1 VKSYRSIMS
10 VPGLLLMLV
19 TIGSGTDVPKLIFKF
34 HTVNVP
40 GSTQTY
46 PSGINNAGVMVGS
59 YEDTANAFHGYILKG
74 KKITTLDVPRGSN
87 TSVGHLTRKGTIRIV
102 GSYKNSAG
110 RYLGFLYQNGKYMDI
125 PGPKGAIAS
134 GANGI
139 SDHGEIV
146 GYYTDSS
153 NVTHGFLL
161 RRGHYTTLTVYMA
174 QITIASG
181 VNDHGKLV
189 YWSVNGLTGV
199 TTSYLY
205 DIKTQQST
213 AINVPGATDSLATD
227 INNLGDVT
235 YQWLDSSGVSHGA
248 LLDGGKYYKFDD
260 PKSVSDYAEGIND
273 FGAIVGAYEAVS
285 GGPFSGYRATY

>member
-1 VKSYRSIMS
+1 MS

-19 TIGSGTDVPKLIFKF
+19 TIGSGTDVPKLSFKF

-235 YQWLDSSGVSHGA
+235 YQWLDSGGVSHGA

-285 GGPFSGYRATY
+285 GGPFLGYPATY

>member
-1 VKSYRSIMS
+1 MKSYRSMIS
-10 VPGLLLMLV
+10 VPGLLLVLV
-19 TIGSGTDVPKLIFKF
+19 TVGSGTDIPKLSFKF

-40 GSTQTY
+40 RATQTY
-46 PSGINNAGVMVGS
+46 PSGINNAGVMVGN
-59 YEDTANAFHGYILKG
+59 YEDNANAFHAYILKG
-74 KKITTLDVPRGSN
+74 KKITTLNVPHGSN
-87 TSVGHLTRKGTIRIV
+87 TSASHLTRKGPIQVV

-110 RYLGFLYQNGKYMDI
+110 RYIGFVYQNGKYTDI

-139 SDHGEIV
+139 SDGGRIV

-153 NVTHGFLL
+153 NLTHGFLL
-161 RRGHYTTLTVYMA
+161 IGGHYTTLDVYMA

-189 YWSVNGLTGV
+189 YWSVDGLTGV

-227 INNLGDVT
+227 INNLGDVS
-235 YQWLDSSGVSHGA
+235 YQWLDSNGVSHAA
-248 LLDGGKYYKFDD
+248 LLHGGKYYKFDD
-260 PKSVSDYAEGIND
+260 PKSVSDYAEGLND
-273 FGAIVGAYEAVS
+273 SSAVVGAYESVS
-285 GGPFSGYRATY
+285 GGPFSGFRATY